1 MAVDGGMT
9 TAGLGDLLE
18 NALLAAAD
26 PAEVERLLPHLRRT
40 PYAQGHLFYEPG
52 DEIDAVY
59 FPIDG
64 VVSMLCVTRDGA
76 IETATVGREGGIGL
90 TGGFG
95 PRVAAHRAIA
105 QVGGAVW
112 CSPIAGFRRV
122 LETAPSLRDQVAR
135 HTEAMLAQV
144 MQSVACNTL
153 HPVEARLARWILM
166 CHDRT
171 RGDFVPLTQ
180 AFLAQM
186 LGVQRTTVSAA
197 AQGLQSA
204 GLIAY
209 SRGRIVVK
217 ERPEL
222 EHASCECYAASRRHY
237 ERLLGEA
244 ATAEAPRRFAAAV
257 S

>member
-1 MAVDGGMT
+1 MT
-9 TAGLGDLLE
+9 PSGTGDLLE
-18 NALLAAAD
+18 NALLASTDAGD
-26 PAEVERLLPHLRRT
+26 LERLRPHLRRT

-52 DEIDAVY
+52 DPIEVVY
-59 FPIDG
+59 FPTDG
-64 VVSMLCVTRDGA
+64 VISMLCVTRDGA
-76 IETATVGREGGIGL
+76 VETATIGREGAVGL

-95 PRVAAHRAIA
+95 PRQSAHRAIA
-105 QVGGAVW
+105 QVSGVAW
-112 CSPIAGFRRV
+112 CAPVEAFREV
-122 LETAPSLRDQVAR
+122 LQGSPSLRDQASR

-171 RGDFVPLTQ
+171 RGDVVPLTQ

-197 AQGLQSA
+197 AQVLQSG

-209 SRGRIVVK
+209 TRGRIDVK
-217 ERPEL
+217 NRAGL

-237 ERLLGEA
+237 ARLLGETHA
-244 ATAEAPRRFAAAV
+244 APKRAMVAV
-257 S
+257 G

>member
-1 MAVDGGMT
+1 MT

-18 NALLAAAD
+18 NTLLAAAE
-26 PAEVERLLPHLRRT
+26 PSEVESLLPHLRRAAF
-40 PYAQGHLFYEPG
+40 PQGLLFYEPG
-52 DEIDAVY
+52 DPIDTVY
-59 FPIDG
+59 FPVDG
-64 VVSMLCVTRDGA
+64 VVSMLCVTAEGA
-76 IETATVGREGGIGL
+76 VETATIGREGGVGL

-105 QVGGAVW
+105 QTPGAAW
-112 CSPIAGFRRV
+112 CASVQDFRQV
-122 LETAPSLRDQVAR
+122 LARAPSLRDQAAR

-197 AQGLQSA
+197 AQELQSA

-209 SRGRIVVK
+209 SRGRITVHDRPGL
-217 ERPEL
+217 ER
-222 EHASCECYAASRRHY
+222 ASCECYAASRRHY
-237 ERLLGEA
+237 ARLLGEGPKGGRTA
-244 ATAEAPRRFAAAV
+244 PPSAVMAEAG
-257 S
+257 

>member
-1 MAVDGGMT
+1 MT
-9 TAGLGDLLE
+9 PLARSQDLYD

-26 PAEVERLLPHLRRT
+26 PRDVEKLIPHLRRA
-40 PYAQGHLFYEPG
+40 PYVQGHLFYEPG
-52 DEIDAVY
+52 DVIETVY
-59 FPIDG
+59 FPTDG
-64 VVSMLCVTRDGA
+64 VVSMLCVTCDGA
-76 IETATVGREGGIGL
+76 VETATIGREGGVGL

-95 PRVAAHRAIA
+95 PRQSAHRAIA
-105 QVGGAVW
+105 QVSGATWNCPVE
-112 CSPIAGFRRV
+112 AFRTV
-122 LETAPSLRDQVAR
+122 LESSPSLRDQAAR

-171 RGDFVPLTQ
+171 RGNVVPLTQ

-197 AQGLQSA
+197 AQVLQGA

-209 SRGRIVVK
+209 SRGRIDVRS
-217 ERPEL
+217 RPGL
-222 EHASCECYAASRRHY
+222 EHASCECYAASRLHY
-237 ERLLGEA
+237 ARLLGEA
-244 ATAEAPRRFAAAV
+244 PGLLEELRAV